1 MANDVLELLLPD
13 AHEDHLVL
21 ARRFATYAR
30 LLTNDARPARGGR
43 VAIDRRGVA
52 RELSEN
58 RRADLRLHLVGLL
71 TEYLAVCAGR
81 GSWFAWARLAHRDE
95 QPGEPTCGEGDAA
108 SAQNGGFNKAQEHW
122 SALERERK
130 EQGWLAGVPAPGETP
145 LEVSLRLLE
154 CLRRVLADEA
164 HSGNLDGGNSG
175 SGTSATHPEAL
186 LWEARYLGCAAGPLA
201 GEEALSALIESA
213 PPARTL
219 AAAVRDGAESRL
231 SRGAVSAAR
240 DWLEAH
246 NSVVA
251 GDPDA
256 LRLLGWIE
264 VLAGRME
271 AAGALLDGL
280 PRDSRS
286 LPRTL
291 SDLSAVPGPWS
302 QLLDGTHSQAS
313 AKARSFGQL
322 QRSLVGAVVLAVF
335 RLEPDRTL
343 VTMRLDVAPGLRAR
357 AAEWLAGRDRV
368 WTLPGCAEHRLVSEA
383 VQQVVRVSKAGELQQ
398 NLAHQSA
405 LGLALV
411 PICGT
416 DGEVAGWLHLEFDH
430 LAVPTSEE
438 LSALAVLAQR
448 DLNSTPI
455 KLSVAPKVCVRTA
468 KADPLP
474 NDPRGESLARFMA
487 GSGVKLAQRRWCGF
501 SAECGAEPKGA
512 QRVERMLPVGSGGA
526 AIAVEELAGEGRG
539 LERVVR
545 TGAPLRFETPDPELA
560 VHAKAASGALFPIR
574 YEDRV
579 LGVLALESI
588 RRRDFSEDDLIRL
601 QGALDQ
607 WAADF
612 RLAQFR
618 AWHREHFGVDPRLD
632 PLAPGFAR
640 NAMDFVRM
648 GRSSSRAA
656 LFGPPGA
663 GKAVLAR
670 WMHFESGA
678 APESM
683 TEVRARSTPEELI
696 RRKIE
701 QLMEPE
707 GVDEVEDP
715 WTDVAGEPSANRPCR
730 TLLISGLGDL
740 APWLQGLLVTCLD
753 KRVDAG
759 RSPFGRLIVTLN
771 CSLSEAAERGEIDPG
786 LVHRLDRLQ
795 FEVPGLNARRNEVPA
810 LADHMLRRFAEEEGK
825 PARFLSDAAH
835 ALLWRQP
842 WPGNMRELENLIYK
856 LVALEGP
863 SLGRAFDAAPTRAR
877 NVRGE
882 RIGAEDLGELVDRF
896 GGGLLRK
903 FSSRQP
909 KRKVIVEA
917 LQYTAKQTGNFNKT
931 RAALYLGWD
940 PDTLTAR
947 MQDLKIEGC
956 DLKLVEA
963 CGSAPAKAPEAVAG
977 QKSAERQ
984 PGGNGDRIRATGAV
998 DPFTG
1003 AQVQPSLPVSEVA
1016 PNKNSKAVAVE
1027 PDSQVPASDSGA
1039 AVEVPLEVADKSN
1052 SSAASKSDGGVKSNP
1067 VHHRPKSNPSHPE
1080 DRVAEQP

>member
-13 AHEDHLVL
+13 AHEVHLDL

-43 VAIDRRGVA
+43 VAIDHRGVA
-52 RELSEN
+52 RELSQN

-81 GSWFAWARLAHRDE
+81 GSWFTWARLASCDGQR
-95 QPGEPTCGEGDAA
+95 GEPTCGDGAAA
-108 SAQNGGFNKAQEHW
+108 SVPKGGFSKAQEHW
-122 SALERERK
+122 SALEQERK
-130 EQGWLAGVPAPGETP
+130 QQDWLAGVPAPGETP
-145 LEVSLRLLE
+145 LEVSRRLLE
-154 CLRRVLADEA
+154 CLRRALDDEEVK
-164 HSGNLDGGNSG
+164 GPC
-175 SGTSATHPEAL
+175 ATQPEAL

-201 GEEALSALIESA
+201 GEEALSALIEST
-213 PPARTL
+213 PPARLL

-246 NSVVA
+246 SSVVA
-251 GDPDA
+251 GDPDS

-271 AAGALLDGL
+271 TAQALLEGV
-280 PRDSRS
+280 PGDSRT

-302 QLLDGTHSQAS
+302 QLLIGAHSQAS
-313 AKARSFGQL
+313 VKARSFERL

-335 RLEPDRTL
+335 RLEPDRAL

-357 AAEWLAGRDRV
+357 AADWLAGRDRV

-383 VQQVVRVSKAGELQQ
+383 AQQVVRVSKAGELQQ

-405 LGLALV
+405 LSLALV
-411 PICGT
+411 PICGA

-430 LAVPTSEE
+430 LALPTREE
-438 LSALAVLAQR
+438 LNALAVLAQR

-501 SAECGAEPKGA
+501 SGDCGGYPTDA
-512 QRVERMLPVGSGGA
+512 QRDGRLLPVGAGGA

-539 LERVVR
+539 LERVRR
-545 TGAPLRFETPDPELA
+545 TGAPLKFETPDPELA

-574 YEDRV
+574 FEDRV
-579 LGVLALESI
+579 LGVLALEST
-588 RRRDFSEDDLIRL
+588 RRRDFTEDDLIRL

-632 PLAPGFAR
+632 PLSPGFAR
-640 NAMDFVRM
+640 NALDFVRM

-678 APESM
+678 APETM

-696 RRKIE
+696 RTKIE

-707 GVDEVEDP
+707 GTDDEMDP
-715 WTDVAGEPSANRPCR
+715 WAAVACEPTGNWPCR

-753 KRVDAG
+753 KRMDAG
-759 RSPFGRLIVTLN
+759 RGPFGRLIVTLD

-795 FEVPGLNARRNEVPA
+795 FEVPGLNARRAEVPA
-810 LADHMLRRFAEEEGK
+810 LADHMLRRCAEEEGK

-856 LVALEGP
+856 LVALESP
-863 SLGRAFDAAPTRAR
+863 SLGRAVQAAPARAR
-877 NVRGE
+877 YGQGE
-882 RIGAEDLGELVDRF
+882 MIGPEDLAELVDRF

-909 KRKVIVEA
+909 KRNVIVEA

-940 PDTLTAR
+940 PDTLAAR
-947 MQDLKIEGC
+947 MQDLKIESC
-956 DLKLVEA
+956 DLKLPEA
-963 CGSAPAKAPEAVAG
+963 GRSTPGGAPESVAD
-977 QKSAERQ
+977 KNSAEPQ
-984 PGGNGDRIRATGAV
+984 PNSNGDLKRAAGVV

-1003 AQVQPSLPVSEVA
+1003 AQVQPSLRAAGVA
-1016 PNKNSKAVAVE
+1016 PSKNSKAVAKE
-1027 PDSQVPASDSGA
+1027 PGSQVPATARGA
-1039 AVEVPLEVADKSN
+1039 AVAAPLEVADTSDASACSN
-1052 SSAASKSDGGVKSNP
+1052 SDREDKSDRAQG
-1067 VHHRPKSNPSHPE
+1067 RPKSSSLDRPRPE